1 MGTGRMSVK
10 YRKWTKDDDELLIR
24 MYRDKKTQRE
34 IAAEMGR
41 SVSSINGRVKIIR
54 ENGIDMREEPVE
66 EAGECYMTRGEI
78 AASYRQAKYQNDQKR
93 ILAQLC
99 CMTISEITKILEEEG
114 ALQETEKRKQ
124 KEKYKS
130 DSRSAYRKGQRYTAK
145 EDAEIL
151 KGYREGKKAA
161 DIGRPLGRSGL
172 CISARIGMFRRKG
185 MLEKKSPPGRDPDG
199 KKKGNENIV
208 IVSQK

>member
-1 MGTGRMSVK
+1 MPDGHNHT
-10 YRKWTKDDDELLIR
+10 YRKWTQKEDKIVIR
-24 MYRDKKTQRE
+24 ECREKTTYAE
-34 IAAEMGR
+34 IAQMLGR
-41 SVSSINGRVKIIR
+41 TTSSVKARAIKLRGNG
-54 ENGIDMREEPVE
+54 EHLEELPQDPSL
-66 EAGECYMTRGEI
+66 CYMTRGEI
-78 AASYRQAKYQNDQKR
+78 VASYRQAKYQNDQKR

-99 CMTISEITKILEEEG
+99 CMTIAEITKILEEEG

-151 KGYREGKKAA
+151 RGYREGKKAA

-172 CISARIGMFRRKG
+172 CVSARIGMFRRKG
-185 MLEKKSPPGRDPDG
+185 ILEKNPPGHDPDG

>member
-1 MGTGRMSVK
+1 MPDGHNHT
-10 YRKWTKDDDELLIR
+10 YRKWTQDEDQI
-24 MYRDKKTQRE
+24 
-34 IAAEMGR
+34 
-41 SVSSINGRVKIIR
+41 VIR
-54 ENGIDMREEPVE
+54 ECREKTTYADIAQILGRTTSSVKARAIKLRGNGEHLEELPIDPSL
-66 EAGECYMTRGEI
+66 CYMTRGEI

-99 CMTISEITKILEEEG
+99 CMSVAEITKILEEEG
-114 ALQETEKRKQ
+114 VLLETEKRKQ
-124 KEKYKS
+124 KGYKS
-130 DSRSAYRKGQRYTAK
+130 GNIDDYRKGQRYSAK

-185 MLEKKSPPGRDPDG
+185 ILEKKSPPGRDPDG

-208 IVSQK
+208 SVSQKT

>member
-1 MGTGRMSVK
+1 MPDGHNHT
-10 YRKWTKDDDELLIR
+10 YRKWTQDE
-24 MYRDKKTQRE
+24 DQ
-34 IAAEMGR
+34 
-41 SVSSINGRVKIIR
+41 VVIR
-54 ENGIDMREEPVE
+54 ECREKTTYADIAQMLGRTTSSVKARAIKLRGNGEHLEELPQDPSL
-66 EAGECYMTRGEI
+66 CYMTRGEI

-99 CMTISEITKILEEEG
+99 CMTIAEITKILEEEG
-114 ALQETEKRKQ
+114 ALQKTEKIRQ

-130 DSRSAYRKGQRYTAK
+130 DIRSAYRKGQRYTAK
-145 EDAEIL
+145 EDTEIL
-151 KGYREGKKAA
+151 RGYREGKKAA

-208 IVSQK
+208 SISQKT

>member
-1 MGTGRMSVK
+1 MPDGHNHT
-10 YRKWTKDDDELLIR
+10 YRKWTQDEDHIVISECR
-24 MYRDKKTQRE
+24 EKTTYAD
-34 IAAEMGR
+34 IAQMLGR
-41 SVSSINGRVKIIR
+41 TTSSVKSRAIKLRGNG
-54 ENGIDMREEPVE
+54 EHLEELPE
-66 EAGECYMTRGEI
+66 DPSLCYMTRGEI

-99 CMTISEITKILEEEG
+99 CMTIAEITKILEEEG
-114 ALQETEKRKQ
+114 VLLESEKRKQ

-130 DSRSAYRKGQRYTAK
+130 DIRSAYRKGQRYTAK

-151 KGYREGKKAA
+151 KGYREGKKAE

-208 IVSQK
+208 SISQKT

>member
-1 MGTGRMSVK
+1 MPDGHNHT
-10 YRKWTKDDDELLIR
+10 YRKWTQDE
-24 MYRDKKTQRE
+24 DQ
-34 IAAEMGR
+34 
-41 SVSSINGRVKIIR
+41 VVIR
-54 ENGIDMREEPVE
+54 ECREKTTYADIAQMLGRTTISVKARAIKLRGNGEHLEELPQDPSL
-66 EAGECYMTRGEI
+66 CYMTRGEI

-99 CMTISEITKILEEEG
+99 CMTIAEITKILEEEG
-114 ALQETEKRKQ
+114 ALQKTEKIRQ

-130 DSRSAYRKGQRYTAK
+130 DIRSAYRKGQRYTAK
-145 EDAEIL
+145 EDTEIL
-151 KGYREGKKAA
+151 RGYREGKKAA

-208 IVSQK
+208 SISQKT

>member
-1 MGTGRMSVK
+1 MSGHTYK
-10 YRKWTKDDDELLIR
+10 KWTPEEDRIVIR
-24 MYRDKKTQRE
+24 ERE
-34 IAAEMGR
+34 KNTKYADIANILGR
-41 SVSSINGRVKIIR
+41 TRSSIKERVTLLRKNG
-54 ENGIDMREEPVE
+54 EPMEELPQDPSL
-66 EAGECYMTRGEI
+66 CYMTRGEI

-99 CMTISEITKILEEEG
+99 CMTIAEITKILEEEG
-114 ALQETEKRKQ
+114 VLLESENRKP
-124 KEKYKS
+124 KVYKS
-130 DSRSAYRKGQRYTAK
+130 GNIDDYRKGQRYSAK

-151 KGYREGKKAA
+151 RGYREGKKAA

-208 IVSQK
+208 IVSQKT

>member
-1 MGTGRMSVK
+1 MPDGHNHT
-10 YRKWTKDDDELLIR
+10 YRKWTQKED
-24 MYRDKKTQRE
+24 Q
-34 IAAEMGR
+34 
-41 SVSSINGRVKIIR
+41 VVIR
-54 ENGIDMREEPVE
+54 ECREKTTYADIAKMLGRTTSSVKARAIKLRGNGEHLEELPQDPSL
-66 EAGECYMTRGEI
+66 CYMTRGEI

-99 CMTISEITKILEEEG
+99 CMTIAEITKILEEEG
-114 ALQETEKRKQ
+114 VLLESEKRKP
-124 KEKYKS
+124 KGYKS
-130 DSRSAYRKGQRYTAK
+130 GNIDDYRKGNRYSAK

-151 KGYREGKKAA
+151 RGYREGKKAA

-208 IVSQK
+208 IVSQKT

>member
-1 MGTGRMSVK
+1 MPDGHNHT
-10 YRKWTKDDDELLIR
+10 YRKWTQDEDQVVIRECRDKTTYAEIAQMLGRTTSSVKARAIKLRGNGEHLDELPQDPSL
-24 MYRDKKTQRE
+24 
-34 IAAEMGR
+34 
-41 SVSSINGRVKIIR
+41 
-54 ENGIDMREEPVE
+54 
-66 EAGECYMTRGEI
+66 CYMTRGEI
-78 AASYRQAKYQNDQKR
+78 AASYRQARFPKDQKR
-93 ILAQLC
+93 ILSQLC
-99 CMTISEITKILEEEG
+99 CMSVAEITKILEEEG
-114 ALQETEKRKQ
+114 VLLETEKRKP
-124 KEKYKS
+124 KGYKS
-130 DSRSAYRKGQRYTAK
+130 GNIDDYRKGQRYSEK

-151 KGYREGKKAA
+151 MGYREGKKAA